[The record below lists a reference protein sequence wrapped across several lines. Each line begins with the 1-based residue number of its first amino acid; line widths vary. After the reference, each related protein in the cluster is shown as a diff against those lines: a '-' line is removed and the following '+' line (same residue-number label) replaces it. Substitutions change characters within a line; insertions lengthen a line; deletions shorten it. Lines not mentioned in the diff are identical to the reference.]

1 MFLMFSVMMT
11 ERETKPVTGSCGDRR

>member
-1 MFLMFSVMMT
+1 MLSVMTT